1 MAVPT
6 VASGCANS
14 AKSGVE
20 ALEAGDYKEAQA
32 QFEKLTEEK
41 DKKKSAE
48 GYRGLAMTY
57 YEQEEHS
64 SALDAFKKAVD
75 TGVVQTTQIY
85 NLMGVC
91 AMKTEDYEAALEY
104 IQAGLAMA
112 ETDMSGE
119 EEKNSE
125 NGKDS
130 AEMIQEMRYNEV
142 VCYEKLADW
151 ENAKQKA
158 SAKCIHLVIDDQ
170 IFVMKAGLHI
180 PWFQKIHRI
189 INADLSVF
197 MSV

>member
-57 YEQEEHS
+57 YEQEEYS

-85 NLMGVC
+85 NLMGIC

-104 IQAGLAMA
+104 IQA
-112 ETDMSGE
+112 
-119 EEKNSE
+119 
-125 NGKDS
+125 
-130 AEMIQEMRYNEV
+130 
-142 VCYEKLADW
+142 

-158 SAKCIHLVIDDQ
+158 SEYLIEYPEDTAMEREAEFLET
-170 IFVMKAGLHI
+170 
-180 PWFQKIHRI
+180 R
-189 INADLSVF
+189 
-197 MSV
+197 

>member
-57 YEQEEHS
+57 YEQEEYS

-75 TGVVQTTQIY
+75 HAGNAPRHVSGLLLCPRRGV
-85 NLMGVC
+85 
-91 AMKTEDYEAALEY
+91 
-104 IQAGLAMA
+104 
-112 ETDMSGE
+112 
-119 EEKNSE
+119 
-125 NGKDS
+125 
-130 AEMIQEMRYNEV
+130 
-142 VCYEKLADW
+142 
-151 ENAKQKA
+151 
-158 SAKCIHLVIDDQ
+158 
-170 IFVMKAGLHI
+170 
-180 PWFQKIHRI
+180 
-189 INADLSVF
+189 
-197 MSV
+197 

>member
-57 YEQEEHS
+57 YEQEEYS

-85 NLMGVC
+85 NLIGIC

-158 SAKCIHLVIDDQ
+158 SEYLIEYPEDTAMEREAEFLET
-170 IFVMKAGLHI
+170 
-180 PWFQKIHRI
+180 R
-189 INADLSVF
+189 
-197 MSV
+197 

>member
-57 YEQEEHS
+57 YEQEEYS

-85 NLMGVC
+85 NLMGIC

-130 AEMIQEMRYNEV
+130 GDEI
-142 VCYEKLADW
+142 
-151 ENAKQKA
+151 
-158 SAKCIHLVIDDQ
+158 
-170 IFVMKAGLHI
+170 
-180 PWFQKIHRI
+180 
-189 INADLSVF
+189 
-197 MSV
+197 

>member
-57 YEQEEHS
+57 YEQEEYS

-75 TGVVQTTQIY
+75 TGVVQTT
-85 NLMGVC
+85 
-91 AMKTEDYEAALEY
+91 
-104 IQAGLAMA
+104 
-112 ETDMSGE
+112 
-119 EEKNSE
+119 
-125 NGKDS
+125 
-130 AEMIQEMRYNEV
+130 
-142 VCYEKLADW
+142 
-151 ENAKQKA
+151 
-158 SAKCIHLVIDDQ
+158 
-170 IFVMKAGLHI
+170 
-180 PWFQKIHRI
+180 
-189 INADLSVF
+189 
-197 MSV
+197 

>member
-1 MAVPT
+1 MKIKKQIVLAAVLCMAVPT

-57 YEQEEHS
+57 YEQEEYS

-85 NLMGVC
+85 NLMGIC
-91 AMKTEDYEAALEY
+91 AMKTED
-104 IQAGLAMA
+104 
-112 ETDMSGE
+112 SFP
-119 EEKNSE
+119 
-125 NGKDS
+125 S
-130 AEMIQEMRYNEV
+130 ASFTES
-142 VCYEKLADW
+142 
-151 ENAKQKA
+151 A
-158 SAKCIHLVIDDQ
+158 SASAVPLPDLLL
-170 IFVMKAGLHI
+170 IF
-180 PWFQKIHRI
+180 QT
-189 INADLSVF
+189 
-197 MSV
+197 

>member
-57 YEQEEHS
+57 YEQEEYS

-85 NLMGVC
+85 NLMGIC

-104 IQAGLAMA
+104 IQA
-112 ETDMSGE
+112 GE

-158 SAKCIHLVIDDQ
+158 SEYLIEYPEDTAMEREAEFLET
-170 IFVMKAGLHI
+170 
-180 PWFQKIHRI
+180 R
-189 INADLSVF
+189 
-197 MSV
+197 

>member
-1 MAVPT
+1 MKIKKQIVLAAVLCMAVPT

-57 YEQEEHS
+57 YEQEEYS

-112 ETDMSGE
+112 ETDM
-119 EEKNSE
+119 
-125 NGKDS
+125 
-130 AEMIQEMRYNEV
+130 
-142 VCYEKLADW
+142 
-151 ENAKQKA
+151 
-158 SAKCIHLVIDDQ
+158 
-170 IFVMKAGLHI
+170 
-180 PWFQKIHRI
+180 
-189 INADLSVF
+189 
-197 MSV
+197 

>member
-1 MAVPT
+1 MYGCAT

-57 YEQEEHS
+57 YEQEEYS

-104 IQAGLAMA
+104 IQAGLAWRKQICQVKKRRIRKM
-112 ETDMSGE
+112 
-119 EEKNSE
+119 EKILL
-125 NGKDS
+125 K
-130 AEMIQEMRYNEV
+130 
-142 VCYEKLADW
+142 
-151 ENAKQKA
+151 
-158 SAKCIHLVIDDQ
+158 
-170 IFVMKAGLHI
+170 
-180 PWFQKIHRI
+180 
-189 INADLSVF
+189 
-197 MSV
+197 

>member
-57 YEQEEHS
+57 YEQEEYS

-112 ETDMSGE
+112 ET
-119 EEKNSE
+119 
-125 NGKDS
+125 GKDS

-158 SAKCIHLVIDDQ
+158 SEYLIEYPEDTAMEREAEFLET
-170 IFVMKAGLHI
+170 
-180 PWFQKIHRI
+180 R
-189 INADLSVF
+189 
-197 MSV
+197 

>member
-1 MAVPT
+1 MKN
-6 VASGCANS
+6 C
-14 AKSGVE
+14 
-20 ALEAGDYKEAQA
+20 
-32 QFEKLTEEK
+32 TEEK

-57 YEQEEHS
+57 YEQEEYS

-85 NLMGVC
+85 NLMGIC

-104 IQAGLAMA
+104 IQAESCHGGNRYAA
-112 ETDMSGE
+112 GE

-142 VCYEKLADW
+142 VCYEKLADLGKTRSKRASEYLIEYPEDTAMEREADCLATEINTVW
-151 ENAKQKA
+151 QKKVLNEREFFVERKIYVKENLCGVGKSYVEGK
-158 SAKCIHLVIDDQ
+158 SL
-170 IFVMKAGLHI
+170 
-180 PWFQKIHRI
+180 
-189 INADLSVF
+189 
-197 MSV
+197 

>member
-57 YEQEEHS
+57 YEQEEYS

-91 AMKTEDYEAALEY
+91 ARRQRITRRLLNIYRRVLPWRKQICQVKKRRIRKM
-104 IQAGLAMA
+104 
-112 ETDMSGE
+112 
-119 EEKNSE
+119 EKILL
-125 NGKDS
+125 K
-130 AEMIQEMRYNEV
+130 
-142 VCYEKLADW
+142 
-151 ENAKQKA
+151 
-158 SAKCIHLVIDDQ
+158 
-170 IFVMKAGLHI
+170 
-180 PWFQKIHRI
+180 
-189 INADLSVF
+189 
-197 MSV
+197 

>member
-57 YEQEEHS
+57 YEQEEYS

-112 ETDMSGE
+112 ETDMSGRYGD
-119 EEKNSE
+119 
-125 NGKDS
+125 GKRS
-130 AEMIQEMRYNEV
+130 RVFGNEINTV
-142 VCYEKLADW
+142 W
-151 ENAKQKA
+151 QK
-158 SAKCIHLVIDDQ
+158 KVL
-170 IFVMKAGLHI
+170 MKGN
-180 PWFQKIHRI
+180 F
-189 INADLSVF
+189 S
-197 MSV
+197 